1 MKQSLHLF
9 LFTGMLG
16 VFLALSTSASAQ
28 VEHKSRNQQRQELRK
43 SLREAQKVE
52 SEYRE
57 SHLNVTNQSFVDG
70 ESPRRRSGKKE
81 ARDRMEIKEDGTAA
95 KPESAVKKKKKARKK
110 QRLNPHL

>member
-9 LFTGMLG
+9 LFTMVLG
-16 VFLALSTSASAQ
+16 AFLLLSASANAQ

-57 SHLNVTNQSFVDG
+57 SHLNVTNHSFKDG
-70 ESPRRRSGKKE
+70 ESSRKRSKKKGP
-81 ARDRMEIKEDGTAA
+81 RDRMEIKEDGTAA
-95 KPESAVKKKKKARKK
+95 KPDSSMKRRKKASKK
-110 QRLNPHL
+110 

>member
-1 MKQSLHLF
+1 MKQSLHFF

-16 VFLALSTSASAQ
+16 ALLLLSTAASAQ
-28 VEHKSRNQQRQELRK
+28 VEHKTRNQQRQELRK

-57 SHLNVTNQSFVDG
+57 SHLNLANHSFKDG
-70 ESPRRRSGKKE
+70 ESSRKRSKKKE

-95 KPESAVKKKKKARKK
+95 KPDVPVKKRKKAKKK
-110 QRLNPHL
+110 

>member
-1 MKQSLHLF
+1 MKQSLHVF

-16 VFLALSTSASAQ
+16 VLLLLSVPAQAQ

-57 SHLNVTNQSFVDG
+57 SHLNIANHSFKDG
-70 ESPRRRSGKKE
+70 ESSRKRSKKKE

-95 KPESAVKKKKKARKK
+95 KPDLPVKKRKKASR
-110 QRLNPHL
+110 R